1 VSGKRERDES
11 YGRRLYVEVTTRK
24 HRGEEAIRAS
34 ESLGGSADVGEI
46 LREGLAKGSQGGES
60 WEGLT
65 DEEGSSTGLRNGWG
79 GARGAVGRSLRG
91 GRA

>member
-1 VSGKRERDES
+1 MSGKRERDES
-11 YGRRLYVEVTTRK
+11 YGRRLYVEVTTRN

-46 LREGLAKGSQGGES
+46 LREGLAKGSQGEES

-65 DEEGSSTGLRNGWG
+65 DEEGTLQAYEMG
-79 GARGAVGRSLRG
+79 GGGVRVGP
-91 GRA
+91 